1 MGNPTDPLAKSFK
14 LRCRQN
20 GAKRR
25 PALVNHTPD
34 VALFTR
40 WLWGGGAERVIANLA
55 NGLAAQGLAVDL
67 IVVQSG
73 PAATQAFHANVNI
86 IDLAIQPAPKQGWI
100 PFTGFQSWNSLPKLV
115 NYLKT
120 HRPPVLLSATH
131 FINETALLA
140 KKLARVSTRIV
151 VTEHTFLSQEVK
163 LTEQSSSRA
172 IPWTVRA
179 LYSWADEVVAVS
191 HGVAND
197 LRGFMGPRSKVPTVI
212 YNSVVT
218 PDIYR
223 MAQQAVDHPWFQ
235 QKDLPIVIGAG
246 RFVRQ
251 KDFATLLRAFAQLQQ
266 TQPAR
271 LVLLGSGREQQALQQ
286 LASDLGV
293 SEHLWMPGFVDNPY
307 AFLQKADVFAL
318 SSAWE
323 GLPTVLIEALALGTP
338 VVSTDCPSGPAEILQ
353 QGNYGHLVPVG
364 DPAALATALQA
375 VLQGDRKITPQHWID
390 QFTPEQV
397 IHKYMEV
404 IGVQPPPAPPKSDLP
419 CPSSQNPS
427 PPNTEDL
434 SAPPAPLVS
443 IIIPAYNAADLIGD
457 ALDSIA
463 QQTYPNWQVVV
474 TEDGTHDGTEQI
486 LDTFGQQVGH
496 ARVDYWRN
504 PVNQGVSA
512 TRNHSMARATGQ
524 YLAFLDHDDLWKPD
538 HLERLITRLEET
550 GADFA
555 YAPADFFHSETR
567 AILGVHGPRPVEL
580 ESFPD
585 SLFDRCYIPVAGA
598 VIRREAANRIGGFD
612 SRCQPTEDLDYWLR
626 CIEAGL
632 RIEYIPEVTNGY
644 RQHNPKAIT
653 ANKAKILEGHARV
666 LRKHAKIKTV
676 SKKFRDRV
684 FARYHLGVVRRSWK
698 SHPLKS
704 WEFLFWSLVLAPV
717 GSIAAVQWFL
727 KETIKQDSRYVS

>member
-197 LRGFMGPRSKVPTVI
+197 LRGFMGSRSKVPTVI

-271 LVLLGSGREQQALQQ
+271 LVLLGSGREQQTLQQ

-419 CPSSQNPS
+419 CPNSQNPS

-443 IIIPAYNAADLIGD
+443 IIVPAYNAAGLLPE
-457 ALDSIA
+457 ALTSIQ
-463 QQTYPNWQVVV
+463 QQTYPNWELIVV
-474 TEDGTHDGTEQI
+474 EDGSQDGTEVI
-486 LDTFGQQVGH
+486 VH
-496 ARVDYWRN
+496 AFAKVAAPRKVRYLRHTQ
-504 PVNQGVSA
+504 NQGLSA
-512 TRNHSMARATGQ
+512 TRNTAIAAAHGK
-524 YLAFLDHDDLWKPD
+524 YLALLDHDDTWHPQ
-538 HLERLITRLEET
+538 HLSKLVTVLEEGT
-550 GADFA
+550 ADIA
-555 YAPADFFHSETR
+555 YATAKFFDYHSKES
-567 AILGVHGPRPVEL
+567 LGIHGPKGSEWHNFPNSLLNRNYIAASSVVMRRQVPV
-580 ESFPD
+580 
-585 SLFDRCYIPVAGA
+585 
-598 VIRREAANRIGGFD
+598 RIGGFD
-612 SRCQPTEDLDYWLR
+612 PQLRRVEDLDYWLR
-626 CIEAGL
+626 CAEAGCTF
-632 RIEYIPEVTNGY
+632 EYVDQVTNGY
-644 RQHNPKAIT
+644 RQQNPTAMT
-653 ANKAKILEGHARV
+653 ANKKEILEWHARV
-666 LRKHAKIKTV
+666 LRKHARLGKV
-676 SKKFRDRV
+676 SKKCRDRV
-684 FARYHLGVVRRSWK
+684 LARYHLGVVRRSWK